1 MLCLEK
7 YARETLFRNAYA
19 SIMLLRRDHRHQ
31 IHRSV
36 NVGRER
42 ERERALSSSVSVVLE
57 TTMHA
62 QLDSPDAI
70 PLPSCASGEWLFV
83 ETIRAEGAA

>member
-36 NVGRER
+36 NVER
-42 ERERALSSSVSVVLE
+42 ESTLSSVSVVLE

>member
-36 NVGRER
+36 NV

-70 PLPSCASGEWLFV
+70 PLPSCASGEWLFI

>member
-7 YARETLFRNAYA
+7 YARQTLFRNAYA

-36 NVGRER
+36 SVER